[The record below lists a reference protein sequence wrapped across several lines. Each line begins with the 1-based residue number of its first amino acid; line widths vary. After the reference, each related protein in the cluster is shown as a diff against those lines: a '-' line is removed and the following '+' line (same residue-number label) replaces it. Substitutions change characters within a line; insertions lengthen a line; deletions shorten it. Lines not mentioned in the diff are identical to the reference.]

1 MIDKKTV
8 EYVAELSR
16 LKIDP
21 SEMNDI
27 YIELNKILDYMNEI
41 NSTIDTDDVNLTT
54 CVLSNVMRPDQVSNS
69 MIRNELLANTP
80 SHSEETPIVPKTVR

>member
-16 LKIDP
+16 LTIEP
-21 SEMNDI
+21 SEMNEI
-27 YIELNKILDYMNEI
+27 YVELNKILDYMNEI

-69 MIRNELLANTP
+69 MNRNELLANTP
-80 SHSEETPIVPKTVR
+80 SHTEETPIVPKTVR